1 MKLLA
6 QCYLWIASVKSL
18 AAGFSAPGDGAAS
31 VQALLSANQD
41 KIASL
46 KSAAQSISS
55 DAAVVPTNDVFYLR
69 YALDT
74 SYADD
79 VECTEAL
86 KSNIQWRL
94 TDGKD
99 IVTNAHQAVQAA
111 STTAEEK
118 NNFKWDNQPVQQ
130 AAPHGDRILKYLTSV
145 QCITTSHPT
154 THDLIYCVRAGK
166 IDDKALMSSVT
177 VDEMVDFFLYLKEVN
192 AAVADMR
199 SLETDSLIKVVTCN
213 DMMGLKLVGGSSD
226 FRSALSVSSKKAAEL
241 YPSLS
246 GRTLLLNLPKLLS
259 GIVKLFTPLFPKAVM
274 ERIRFE
280 RGPLK
285 DVEDLVQIAKSGH
298 VRDEFVKQMDELVY
312 SD

>member
-6 QCYLWIASVKSL
+6 QCYLCIASVTSL
-18 AAGFSAPGDGAAS
+18 AVGFSAPGDGAAS

-99 IVTNAHQAVQAA
+99 IVTNAHQALQAA
-111 STTAEEK
+111 STTAEE
-118 NNFKWDNQPVQQ
+118 NNKFKWDNQQI
-130 AAPHGDRILKYLTSV
+130 G
-145 QCITTSHPT
+145 
-154 THDLIYCVRAGK
+154 RA
-166 IDDKALMSSVT
+166 
-177 VDEMVDFFLYLKEVN
+177 
-192 AAVADMR
+192 
-199 SLETDSLIKVVTCN
+199 
-213 DMMGLKLVGGSSD
+213 
-226 FRSALSVSSKKAAEL
+226 
-241 YPSLS
+241 
-246 GRTLLLNLPKLLS
+246 
-259 GIVKLFTPLFPKAVM
+259 
-274 ERIRFE
+274 
-280 RGPLK
+280 
-285 DVEDLVQIAKSGH
+285 H
-298 VRDEFVKQMDELVY
+298 V
-312 SD
+312 